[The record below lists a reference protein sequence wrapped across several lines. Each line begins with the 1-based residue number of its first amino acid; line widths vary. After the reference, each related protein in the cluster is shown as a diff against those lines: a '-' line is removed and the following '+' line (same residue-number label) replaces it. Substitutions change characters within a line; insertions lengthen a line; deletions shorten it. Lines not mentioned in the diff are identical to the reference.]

1 MKRLIYF
8 IVVLIG
14 VYLIINLSKS
24 LVDMWGREK
33 RIEEAQKTLSAEK
46 KKFDELTLKK
56 KEVESQEFVEKQA
69 REKLLLGK
77 PGESQVIIDQLL
89 LEALEGTTSAKES
102 EDARPNWQKWL
113 ELFFLP

>member
-8 IVVLIG
+8 IAILVG
-14 VYLIINLSKS
+14 MYLIISLSKS
-24 LVDMWGREK
+24 LIDAWRRER
-33 RIEEAQKTLSAEK
+33 RIEEAQETLSSEK

-56 KEVESQEFVEKQA
+56 KEVESQEFIEKQA

-89 LEALEGTTSAKES
+89 LEALEGTKSAETL
-102 EDARPNWQKWL
+102 DNRPNWQKWWD
-113 ELFFLP
+113 LFFK